1 MTISRHRRQACA
13 FCGQVFTAHYEVE
26 GDGVPVRTRVPCFS
40 EGCEGVIVV
49 SHPRSAYALWLEE
62 A

>member
-1 MTISRHRRQACA
+1 MPQSRHRRQSCP
-13 FCGQVFTAHYEVE
+13 FCGQVFTAHFEV
-26 GDGVPVRTRVPCFS
+26 DGESASVRTRVPCFS

-49 SHPRSAYALWLEE
+49 AHPRSAYAFWLEE